1 MKQRAYLY
9 FLSTFLL
16 GVVVGA
22 VGLFL
27 YAWYGGHWH
36 RPMAPRDFVK
46 YLTQELNLSAQ
57 QTSQLTQ
64 ILSDSRTKY
73 EALHAQVRP
82 QFEALR
88 QDTDNQI
95 RQILNADQLLKF
107 DEVIRRWRPPPG
119 PPGLG
124 HGGREGRPHA
134 P

>member
-9 FLSTFLL
+9 FFSTFLL
-16 GVVVGA
+16 GVAVGA

-27 YAWYGGHWH
+27 YAWYGGHWR
-36 RPMAPRDFVK
+36 RPMQPRDFVK

-64 ILSDSRTKY
+64 ILSESRKKY
-73 EALHAQVRP
+73 QALHSQVRP

-119 PPGLG
+119 PPGRG
-124 HGGREGRPHA
+124 HEGRPHA

>member
-27 YAWYGGHWH
+27 YAWYEGHWR
-36 RPMAPRDFVK
+36 RPPAPRDFVS
-46 YLTQELNLSAQ
+46 YLSRELKLDNQ
-57 QTSQLTQ
+57 QTNQLKQ
-64 ILSDSRTKY
+64 ILDQSRRKY
-73 EALHAQVRP
+73 DALHAQVRP

-95 RQILNADQLLKF
+95 RQVLNPEQSREF
-107 DEVIRRWRPPPG
+107 DEVIRKWRPGPG
-119 PPGLG
+119 PPGP
-124 HGGREGRPHA
+124 RRPR
-134 P
+134 

>member
-36 RPMAPRDFVK
+36 RPMAPRDFVQ
-46 YLTQELNLSAQ
+46 YLTRELNLDAQ
-57 QTSQLTQ
+57 QSRQLTQ
-64 ILSDSRTKY
+64 ILDESRKKY
-73 EALHAQVRP
+73 EALHSQVRP

-88 QDTDNQI
+88 QETDNQI
-95 RQILNADQLLKF
+95 RQILKPEQARKF
-107 DEVIRRWRPPPG
+107 DDVIRRWRPG
-119 PPGLG
+119 PGLG
-124 HGGREGRPHA
+124 PAGPRRGRPR
-134 P
+134 

>member
-27 YAWYGGHWH
+27 YAWYGGHWR
-36 RPMAPRDFVK
+36 RPVAPRDFVQ
-46 YLTQELNLSAQ
+46 YLSRELKLDTQ

-64 ILSDSRTKY
+64 ILDESRKKY
-73 EALHAQVRP
+73 DALHSQVRP

-88 QDTDNQI
+88 QETDNQI
-95 RQILNADQLLKF
+95 RQILNPEQSRKF
-107 DEVIRRWRPPPG
+107 DDVIRRWRPGPGPGPGARGHG
-119 PPGLG
+119 PPG
-124 HGGREGRPHA
+124 
-134 P
+134 